1 VCRCTE
7 VKDTSLSLFH
17 GGARTRM
24 AQWRRP
30 ATPVAFQVAAFWS
43 TAAAPKWCEGCEKHA
58 PMCAWVGP
66 PQPLR

>member
-1 VCRCTE
+1 
-7 VKDTSLSLFH
+7 
-17 GGARTRM
+17 M

-66 PQPLR
+66 PLPLR